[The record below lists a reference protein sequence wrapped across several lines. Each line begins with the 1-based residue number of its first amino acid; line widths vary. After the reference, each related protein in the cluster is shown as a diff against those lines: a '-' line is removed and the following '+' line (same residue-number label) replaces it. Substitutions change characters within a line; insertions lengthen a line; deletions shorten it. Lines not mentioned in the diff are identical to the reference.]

1 MVDFSPFW
9 TYSKWTDSV
18 NTLLPFKM
26 LTTTQIL
33 ESIEPG
39 EWFASIGMKDTEMI
53 IQHVQFLSLKVNWDK
68 SNLNPWQ
75 QRVFVGISRDS
86 QLVMASLSHQR
97 VMKLSSLA
105 QSFHLNRRMKLIQ
118 FQQLMGMIA
127 AAATVI
133 PLGLLRARPL
143 QRLVNSANLHPKLDR
158 HVRMRVT
165 QICIQMLRPWKNKRL
180 LSQGAPLGNISAR
193 RSVITTD
200 ASLMGWG
207 AIWEGRSVR
216 GFWEPPWTLEHI
228 NVLELRAVYL
238 SLRAFL
244 PSLQNK
250 HVLVKYNMSALYH
263 IKHRWK
269 RNSKAVNIPGVTNKA
284 ADLLSRTGPLPRE
297 CGKICMGTVQYGEDR
312 SVCNSRDSSLQSM
325 VLPEQP
331 GRSNGI
337 SRMAG
342 QVVVCFSFSTFD
354 SLGAQEGSTVS
365 SQSLACGPK
374 PKKHWF

>member
-1 MVDFSPFW
+1 MAKDPVQAQILANEITTLMHKKAIFQISTSRSLTGF
-9 TYSKWTDSV
+9 YSKYFLVPKKDGGLRPILDLRQL
-18 NTLLPFKM
+18 NRFITLLPFKM

-39 EWFASIGMKDTEMI
+39 EWFASIGMKDTEMV

-75 QRVFVGISRDS
+75 QRVFVGISLDS
-86 QLVMASLSHQR
+86 QLVMASLSPQR

-105 QSFHLNRRMKLIQ
+105 QSFHLNKRMKLIQ

-143 QRLVNSANLHPKLDR
+143 QRWVKSANLHPKLDR

-207 AIWEGRSVR
+207 AIWKAGLSEVSGNLPGPWSTSMCWSS
-216 GFWEPPWTLEHI
+216 GQFTSLWELFSHHCKTNMFW
-228 NVLELRAVYL
+228 
-238 SLRAFL
+238 
-244 PSLQNK
+244 
-250 HVLVKYNMSALYH
+250 
-263 IKHRWK
+263 
-269 RNSKAVNIPGVTNKA
+269 
-284 ADLLSRTGPLPRE
+284 
-297 CGKICMGTVQYGEDR
+297 
-312 SVCNSRDSSLQSM
+312 
-325 VLPEQP
+325 
-331 GRSNGI
+331 
-337 SRMAG
+337 
-342 QVVVCFSFSTFD
+342 
-354 SLGAQEGSTVS
+354 
-365 SQSLACGPK
+365 
-374 PKKHWF
+374 